1 MCEKMMYN
9 EICTILLFE
18 KREIKNLIKMK
29 NEKKFKYDILLKKR
43 HNLQYFLKKSS
54 KKFRY
59 VKKK

>member
-29 NEKKFKYDILLKKR
+29 NEKKFKYDILLKKS
-43 HNLQYFLKKSS
+43 HNLQYF
-54 KKFRY
+54 
-59 VKKK
+59 

>member
-43 HNLQYFLKKSS
+43 HNLQYF
-54 KKFRY
+54 
-59 VKKK
+59 